1 MDSFASEVSIVTA
14 TLDQIEDLI
23 PLFDG
28 YRQFYKQERDLPAA
42 RRFLEERLILR
53 ESIIFLAYRG
63 TNAVGFIQLYPS
75 FSSVSMQ
82 RLWILNDLYVAPEVR
97 GHRIGEALIET
108 AAQFSSRMGAKGLIL
123 ETAADNVSA
132 QTLYERVSFV
142 RDTEFYRYY
151 LQTPARTEQA

>member
-1 MDSFASEVSIVTA
+1 MDSFASEVRIVTA

-28 YRQFYKQERDLPAA
+28 YRQFYKQEHDLAAA

-53 ESIIFLAYRG
+53 ESVIFLAYLDTR
-63 TNAVGFIQLYPS
+63 AVGFTQLYPS

-82 RLWILNDLYVAPEVR
+82 RLWILNDLYVAPEIR
-97 GHRIGEALIET
+97 GHRIGEALIEK
-108 AAQFSSRMGAKGLIL
+108 AAQFSSRMGAKGLSL

-132 QTLYERVSFV
+132 QALYERVSFV

-151 LQTPARTEQA
+151 LATPARNEQA